1 MDVLFIN
8 CILGFLEGFA
18 LILSPCILP
27 ILPVFIAVSLQGG
40 KKRPLGMLL
49 GFVLFFALIIFFSR
63 QLTTF
68 IGINLDWLRYGGYFI
83 LMLLGIMMV
92 TGYGMDKLT
101 QWLSSWI
108 KTDVGAQLMQRSRP
122 GFFSGIIL
130 GGLLAVIWTP
140 CAGPILAAV
149 LVQTVIQKADS
160 ASFLILLFFAA
171 GAVLP
176 LFVLALYGQ
185 KLVKTFDCFKKYLP
199 WWRKILGL
207 LLLISLVYLIF
218 FANSVGRTDKTVTG
232 VRVTNTLLDGL
243 LRPYPAPAIS
253 GITTWINSTP
263 VDIAALR
270 GKVILIDFWTYSCIN
285 CLRSLP
291 YIKEWYTRYHQ
302 DGLVV
307 IGIHTPEFAFE
318 KNSDNV
324 RAAVKRLGI
333 LYPVALDNNY
343 ATWIN
348 YGNHYWP
355 AHYLINKEGQ
365 VVYQHFGEGD
375 YDVTEANIRYLLGVR
390 EQMTKSTISDDQY
403 HYLQTPEIYLG
414 YGRADPRIAPRL
426 YREQTVSYEAPPM
439 LKNDSWALTGD
450 WQAKQ
455 DYLTTIKD
463 AAALKLNFRARK
475 VYAVMESANGK
486 ELTVTIFVQG
496 IKVREL
502 QVKEAKLYELYT
514 QDKIK
519 RKELKMVIHGPGL
532 NLYTFTF
539 GS

>member
-92 TGYGMDKLT
+92 TGYGMDKFT

-243 LRPYPAPAIS
+243 LRPYQAPAIS

>member
-1 MDVLFIN
+1 VDVLFIN

-92 TGYGMDKLT
+92 TGYGMDKFT

-185 KLVKTFDCFKKYLP
+185 KLVKTFDCFKNYLP

>member
-1 MDVLFIN
+1 VDVLFIN

-243 LRPYPAPAIS
+243 LRPYQAPAIS

>member
-243 LRPYPAPAIS
+243 LRPYQAPAIS

>member
-92 TGYGMDKLT
+92 TGYGMDKFT

-185 KLVKTFDCFKKYLP
+185 KLVKTFDCFKNYLP

-218 FANSVGRTDKTVTG
+218 FANSVGRTDRTETG

>member
-92 TGYGMDKLT
+92 TGYGMDKFT